1 MNINDTAAKIS
12 SMEIRGAGK
21 IARAA
26 AQALLQFAINLDE
39 KNPGKFLKALETA
52 KETLFNTRPTAVSLA
67 NALDAVMKGAKGN
80 TVDEIKKGIK
90 SSAEQFI
97 SSSEKAIETIAK
109 ICSQRI
115 QDGYTIIT
123 HCNSTLAVSAII
135 KAHEQ
140 GKKVR
145 VFATETRPWRQGLI
159 TAQALADSGVDVTLI
174 VDSAVGFFMRE
185 TDLVI
190 VGADTVTADGTII
203 NKIGTSQVALAASV
217 YSVPVIVCAE
227 TYKFS
232 KATLEGKPVVIEE
245 RDVAE
250 VVEQNKLKGVKVRN
264 PVFDATPSKYITAII
279 TELGIYSPHAAYTI
293 IQKMME

>member
-1 MNINDTAAKIS
+1 MNIDETAAKIS

-26 AQALLQFAINLDE
+26 AQALLLFAINLDE
-39 KNPGKFLKALETA
+39 KDPEKFLNALEKA
-52 KETLFNTRPTAVSLA
+52 KETLYNTRPTAVSLA
-67 NALDAVMKGAKGN
+67 NALDAVMKGAKSN
-80 TVDEIKKGIK
+80 TVDEIKNGIK
-90 SSAEQFI
+90 SSAERFI
-97 SSSEKAIETIAK
+97 SNSERAVETIAK

-174 VDSAVGFFMRE
+174 VDSAAGFFMRE

-190 VGADTVTADGTII
+190 VGADTVTADGTVI

-217 YSVPVIVCAE
+217 YNVPVIVCAE

-232 KATLEGKPVVIEE
+232 KATLEGKPVEIEE

-250 VVEQNKLKGVKVRN
+250 VVELDKLKGVKVRN
-264 PVFDATPSKYITAII
+264 PVFDATPPKYISALI
-279 TELGIYSPHAAYTI
+279 TELGVHSPHAAYTI